1 MILHPSDFTSR
12 QVGAA
17 AAMRVAFSVLALTAS
32 VGIGK
37 ALMTHALAPSVTKAV
52 AAPTQQ
58 VTQVAMA
65 KDTCRQVTV
74 ETDEGYGVR
83 GEITRWVCR
92 RAL

>member
-1 MILHPSDFTSR
+1 MILHPSDFASR

-17 AAMRVAFSVLALTAS
+17 AAMRVAFSILALTAS
-32 VGIGK
+32 LGIGK
-37 ALMTHALAPSVTKAV
+37 ALMTHGLAPGVTKTV
-52 AAPTQQ
+52 AAPAQQ
-58 VTQVAMA
+58 VAIA

-83 GEITRWVCR
+83 GEVTRWVCR